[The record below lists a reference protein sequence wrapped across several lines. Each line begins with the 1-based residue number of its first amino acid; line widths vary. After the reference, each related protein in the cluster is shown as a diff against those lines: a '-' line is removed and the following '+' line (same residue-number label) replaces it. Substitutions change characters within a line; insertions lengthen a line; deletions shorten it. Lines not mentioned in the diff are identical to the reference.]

1 MPVNCPKCS
10 RPILVTDVIE
20 SFDRRLSH
28 LDCAR
33 PNGLRPEERA
43 LIFVYCSGHPVAHC
57 AACNVGFGFTELA
70 SDILGGRTNLC
81 PRCRTD
87 LTESVRG
94 HLFTCMTLPSEMRQR
109 TQDVRDAAQRL
120 FDKAESAGD
129 GPVGRSDPRQGSPS
143 TGAAAGSPGNN
154 GTESRGQQMTSAAS
168 GIPSLASIMFCR

>member
-33 PNGLRPEERA
+33 PHGLRPEERA

-94 HLFTCMTLPSEMRQR
+94 HLFTCMTLPSEIRQR

-120 FDKAESAGD
+120 IKQSQQAMD
-129 GPVGRSDPRQGSPS
+129 RSDVLIRDKEAPS

>member
-33 PNGLRPEERA
+33 PHGLRPEERA

-94 HLFTCMTLPSEMRQR
+94 HLFTCMTLPSEIRQR

-120 FDKAESAGD
+120 IKQSQQAVAGRMSCSERLT
-129 GPVGRSDPRQGSPS
+129 PIASSDSKFFGLLR
-143 TGAAAGSPGNN
+143 AA
-154 GTESRGQQMTSAAS
+154 MTRRAAHNK
-168 GIPSLASIMFCR
+168 

>member
-33 PNGLRPEERA
+33 PHGLRPEERA

-94 HLFTCMTLPSEMRQR
+94 HLFTCMTLPSEIRQR

-120 FDKAESAGD
+120 IKQSQQAMD
-129 GPVGRSDPRQGSPS
+129 RSDVLIREKEAPS

-154 GTESRGQQMTSAAS
+154 GTESRDNK
-168 GIPSLASIMFCR
+168 